1 MVLRSTIARSSHA
14 IAGAL
19 LALLLLISPLF
30 AQAQQAGRTPRIG
43 IVWNYSPVGAASFA
57 AAFRQ
62 GLSALGYVEGQTI
75 LLEERWTG
83 GKLDRLAPL
92 TAELIRL
99 KVDVLVTTTTPAA
112 RAAQRGTRTIPIV
125 MTMVSD
131 PVESG
136 LVANLARPGANIT
149 GLSSMHPEL
158 SRKRLELLKEV
169 IPRVSRVAALSNPSN
184 PIASPLLRETA
195 AAARDLGLQLQVVE
209 ARDSAGLDGAF
220 SAMTKERADALVV
233 IPDFVFQDQQS
244 RIVALAAK
252 SRLPA
257 MYPWKEPVEAGGL
270 MAYGASIP
278 DILRRA
284 PVYVDKI
291 LKGAKPGD
299 LPIEQPA
306 KLELVINMKAA
317 NALGL
322 RIPPAVLVRADQVIE

>member
-1 MVLRSTIARSSHA
+1 MRHTSARPSHP
-14 IAGAL
+14 IAGAV
-19 LALLLLISPLF
+19 LALLLLISPLV
-30 AQAQQAGRTPRIG
+30 AQAQQAGRAPRIG
-43 IVWNYSPVGAASFA
+43 ILWNYSPAGASSFA
-57 AAFRQ
+57 TAFRQ
-62 GLSALGYVEGQTI
+62 GLGALGYVEGQTI

-92 TAELIRL
+92 AAELVRL
-99 KVDVLVTTTTPAA
+99 NVDVLVTTTTPAA
-112 RAAQRGTRTIPIV
+112 RAAQQATRTIPIV

-136 LVANLARPGANIT
+136 LVANVARPGANIT

-169 IPRVSRVAALSNPSN
+169 IPKVSRVAVLANPSN
-184 PIASPLLRETA
+184 PIAPPLLRETA
-195 AAARDLGLQLQVVE
+195 AAARDLGLQLQVAEV
-209 ARDSAGLDGAF
+209 RNSADLDGAF
-220 SAMTKERADALVV
+220 SAMKRERADALVV
-233 IPDFVFQDQQS
+233 IPDFVFLEQQS
-244 RIVALAAK
+244 RVVALAAK

-257 MYPWKEPVEAGGL
+257 MYPWREPVDAGGL
-270 MAYGASIP
+270 MAYGASLP

-306 KLELVINMKAA
+306 KFELVINMKTAK
-317 NALGL
+317 ALGL
-322 RIPPAVLVRADQVIE
+322 RIPPATLARADQVIE

>member
-1 MVLRSTIARSSHA
+1 
-14 IAGAL
+14 
-19 LALLLLISPLF
+19 
-30 AQAQQAGRTPRIG
+30 
-43 IVWNYSPVGAASFA
+43 
-57 AAFRQ
+57 
-62 GLSALGYVEGQTI
+62 
-75 LLEERWTG
+75 
-83 GKLDRLAPL
+83 
-92 TAELIRL
+92 
-99 KVDVLVTTTTPAA
+99 
-112 RAAQRGTRTIPIV
+112 

-195 AAARDLGLQLQVVE
+195 AAARDLGLQLQIVE
-209 ARDSAGLDGAF
+209 ARDSAGIDGAF

-322 RIPPAVLVRADQVIE
+322 RIPPAVLMRADQVIE